1 MAEDNTYYDF
11 SEYPLDHPLYSA
23 TNRKAIGFFKDELN
37 SVPMQLFV
45 GLRPKY
51 YAFLRTGKVSNNVLQ
66 HINPVEKK
74 TAKEVKRRVKD
85 AHLHFAYYLDTLN
98 NFHTHIHN
106 LIKSTL
112 HTVRTVH
119 MCKVGLSAYDTKR
132 WLCEDA
138 IHTHAHGH
146 RSLSPRRGRGTCS
159 PQVKY
164 VVKVTLI
171 IDYFEILKFYVITFD
186 EYGKFF

>member
-1 MAEDNTYYDF
+1 MADGGHFEF
-11 SEYPLDHPLYSA
+11 WAL
-23 TNRKAIGFFKDELN
+23 
-37 SVPMQLFV
+37 
-45 GLRPKY
+45 
-51 YAFLRTGKVSNNVLQ
+51 TGS
-66 HINPVEKK
+66 
-74 TAKEVKRRVKD
+74 
-85 AHLHFAYYLDTLN
+85 AHLFARGTPANFFTYPSRKTNPSRNKALLSTVTELLQTTLLY
-98 NFHTHIHN
+98 IHN

-146 RSLSPRRGRGTCS
+146 RSLSPRRGRRTCS
-159 PQVKY
+159 PQVKN